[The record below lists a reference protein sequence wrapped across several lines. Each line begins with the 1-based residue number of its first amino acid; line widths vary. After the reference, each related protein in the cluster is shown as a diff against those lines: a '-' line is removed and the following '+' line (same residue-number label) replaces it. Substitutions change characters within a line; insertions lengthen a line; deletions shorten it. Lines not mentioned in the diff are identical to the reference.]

1 MPNDRRKFFFQWI
14 DPFVILRW
22 VDLAG
27 DWDAFIIDPNVGS
40 VEIRK
45 GTNIPSSVEDFCE
58 FVAKFEL
65 VDKF

>member
-1 MPNDRRKFFFQWI
+1 MI
-14 DPFVILRW
+14 SLRW

-45 GTNIPSSVEDFCE
+45 DTNIPSSVEDFCE

-65 VDKF
+65 FDKF